1 MEDDDDAGGD
11 EEEDKPLKYRCSK
24 GKGWLKEKSEVR
36 RNWNTG
42 KGWWGNSKGSGQRK
56 EELIKERYVKRKEDN
71 SLKDDSENI

>member
-36 RNWNTG
+36 RN
-42 KGWWGNSKGSGQRK
+42 
-56 EELIKERYVKRKEDN
+56 ERYVKRKEDN